1 MKILKAILLT
11 LILISATI
19 CTSPVLAEHSIG
31 FAAGSTR
38 GMGATYRF
46 LPDPGSQSPWGW
58 QVTGLPFITKGWKS
72 GMISAGG
79 AALWLLHRGN
89 VGLAYASFGIG
100 TIAMWNNC
108 ADRIRGDLNC
118 EEESNFGLGLGP
130 GIGFELRLV
139 ENFGWSVDVPLA
151 ILFANGEFE
160 GVYPIPNS
168 ALVYYW

>member
-1 MKILKAILLT
+1 MKKLLLAILASSLFILT
-11 LILISATI
+11 PA
-19 CTSPVLAEHSIG
+19 VVHAENSIG

-38 GMGATYRF
+38 GMGATYRY
-46 LPDPGSQSPWGW
+46 LPDNGDTSSLGW
-58 QVTGLPFITKGWKS
+58 QVTGLPFITKGWAS

-108 ADRIRGDLNC
+108 TDRIRGDLNC
-118 EEESNFGLGLGP
+118 EKESNFGLGVGP

>member
-1 MKILKAILLT
+1 MKKLLLT
-11 LILISATI
+11 ILVS
-19 CTSPVLAEHSIG
+19 SLFVLTPTVTHAENSIG

-38 GMGATYRF
+38 GMGVTYRY
-46 LPDPGSQSPWGW
+46 LPDNGDTTSLGW
-58 QVTGLPFITKGWKS
+58 QVTGLPFITKES

-89 VGLAYASFGIG
+89 VGLAYASFGVG
-100 TIAMWNNC
+100 TVAMWSNC
-108 ADRIRGDLNC
+108 TDGEDFHC
-118 EEESNFGLGLGP
+118 EEESNFGLGFGP

>member
-1 MKILKAILLT
+1 VKKLLLT
-11 LILISATI
+11 ILVS
-19 CTSPVLAEHSIG
+19 SLFVLTPTVVHAENSIG

-38 GMGATYRF
+38 GMGVTYRY
-46 LPDPGSQSPWGW
+46 LPDNGDTTSLGW
-58 QVTGLPFITKGWKS
+58 QVTGLPFITKES

-89 VGLAYASFGIG
+89 VGLAYASFGVG
-100 TIAMWNNC
+100 TVAMWSNC
-108 ADRIRGDLNC
+108 TDGEDFHC
-118 EEESNFGLGLGP
+118 EEESNFGLGFGP

>member
-1 MKILKAILLT
+1 
-11 LILISATI
+11 
-19 CTSPVLAEHSIG
+19 
-31 FAAGSTR
+31 
-38 GMGATYRF
+38 
-46 LPDPGSQSPWGW
+46 
-58 QVTGLPFITKGWKS
+58 
-72 GMISAGG
+72 MISAGG

-108 ADRIRGDLNC
+108 TDRIRGDLNC
-118 EEESNFGLGLGP
+118 EKESNFGLGVGP

>member
-1 MKILKAILLT
+1 MKKLLLAILASSLFILT
-11 LILISATI
+11 PA
-19 CTSPVLAEHSIG
+19 VVHAENSIG

-38 GMGATYRF
+38 GMGATYRY
-46 LPDPGSQSPWGW
+46 LPDNGDTSSLGW
-58 QVTGLPFITKGWKS
+58 QVTGLPFITKGWAS

-108 ADRIRGDLNC
+108 TDRIRGDLNC
-118 EEESNFGLGLGP
+118 EEESNFGLGVGP

>member
-1 MKILKAILLT
+1 MKKLLLAILASSMLVLT
-11 LILISATI
+11 PT
-19 CTSPVLAEHSIG
+19 VVHAENSIG

-38 GMGATYRF
+38 GMGVTYRY
-46 LPDPGSQSPWGW
+46 LPDNGDTSSLGW
-58 QVTGLPFITKGWKS
+58 QVTGLPFITKES

-89 VGLAYASFGIG
+89 VGLAYASFGVG
-100 TIAMWNNC
+100 TVAMWSNC
-108 ADRIRGDLNC
+108 TDGEDFHC
-118 EEESNFGLGLGP
+118 EEESNFGLGFGP